1 MRLADINLNDIK
13 VKLFDLSVYGGV
25 PNSNLRVLENA
36 WAFHSIDDKAIGL
49 SDWSDSN
56 DTFFSVVTV
65 YYNDDVD
72 IVKVELVYVDT
83 EPTSEYFGTSATV
96 LKELFS
102 VNEIHCKNYNMNSIE
117 EYDQDDIDRLN
128 LKSWIL

>member
-1 MRLADINLNDIK
+1 
-13 VKLFDLSVYGGV
+13 
-25 PNSNLRVLENA
+25 
-36 WAFHSIDDKAIGL
+36 
-49 SDWSDSN
+49 
-56 DTFFSVVTV
+56 
-65 YYNDDVD
+65 
-72 IVKVELVYVDT
+72 VYVDT